1 MEDPGSL
8 GTWTLCPKFQGLK
21 NFHRS
26 QFIVSVSCFKLC
38 NVSVKK
44 WDLIQ
49 CWDKIQKR
57 ETIIINAN
65 SAESITTEGLFSSNW
80 PEKCLETENYC
91 VYFSTGISSITIK
104 LQGLSWSLDLNQP
117 SFKFH
122 TVPFLPSNSH
132 VNVTRGRQCKS
143 KLHLIFQNK

>member
-1 MEDPGSL
+1 MLLNVEHVALTLKRHLPSSVVEYPGSL
-8 GTWTLCPKFQGLK
+8 GTWTLLCPKFQGLK

-65 SAESITTEGLFSSNW
+65 SAESIRTEGLFSSNW
-80 PEKCLETENYC
+80 PEKCLETEDYC
-91 VYFSTGISSITIK
+91 VYLSTGISSITIK
-104 LQGLSWSLDLNQP
+104 ATGTFMVSWP
-117 SFKFH
+117 
-122 TVPFLPSNSH
+122 
-132 VNVTRGRQCKS
+132 
-143 KLHLIFQNK
+143 